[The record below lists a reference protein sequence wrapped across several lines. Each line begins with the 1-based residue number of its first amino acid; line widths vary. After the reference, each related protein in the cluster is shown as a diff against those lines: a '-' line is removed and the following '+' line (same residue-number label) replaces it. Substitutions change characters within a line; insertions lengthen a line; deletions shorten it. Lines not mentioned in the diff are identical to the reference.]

1 MVINLLEK
9 RRHQSTNVKYASLVK
24 FCHMSNIIL
33 FCSDQCETQGG
44 GHRTSPPSRKRGEL
58 KLQPKQ
64 RSRSELL
71 WHFALPDEV
80 QLAKIA
86 VVIFLSSQ
94 RVILKVPEK

>member
-1 MVINLLEK
+1 MKHREGATAPHHHLEK
-9 RRHQSTNVKYASLVK
+9 
-24 FCHMSNIIL
+24 
-33 FCSDQCETQGG
+33 G
-44 GHRTSPPSRKRGEL
+44 GEL

-71 WHFALPDEV
+71 WHFALLDEV